1 MRFTDFDLLIS
12 SFQKRYP
19 DKDFY
24 EVVLRYVVQK
34 RRSTSNYGSIDPEQ
48 YRELHKI
55 VYRQS
60 ERHPE
65 ISPWIIA
72 DAVVS
77 CCIKYGV
84 AEFIQDYTAG
94 GMWFD
99 AELRGLLCVRTI
111 IT

>member
-24 EVVLRYVVQK
+24 ELALQYVVQK
-34 RRSTSNYGSIDPEQ
+34 RRATNNHGSIDPEQ

-72 DAVVS
+72 DTTVS

-84 AEFIQDYTAG
+84 AEFLQDYTTG
-94 GMWFD
+94 GVWFD
-99 AELRGLLCVRTI
+99 AELRG
-111 IT
+111 